1 MKKFILM
8 AACAL
13 ALSACGVGQQ
23 PAATA
28 QLAPLDQST
37 VAATQEPSPAN
48 QTNATLPPKETTTS
62 GAIAGESSQGG
73 AATLDPSA
81 TEPVSVEGTA
91 QVTTPD
97 FMVNITGAANGTF
110 TADNGLFASEF
121 DPSANEG
128 TGGGR
133 PGMSRTSGIH
143 TIRFADSSQQ
153 FELRIQL
160 SGLVAKGNYT
170 VGVNTQGNVGV
181 NSDQTPGPTGTG
193 PTSNTGNQA
202 PGNQNLGVAV
212 PPTQNPNNRPLDTNP
227 QQNDSNQLPSGS
239 DAAGVDMAQLSALLT
254 ADTGKRSFNVLQSG
268 QLVLDDMTSDNR
280 ITGHFEFHMSDQN
293 DPNAV
298 VTVTGTFS
306 VVPLDQ
312 VNKGGNANT
321 GAGAGSG
328 SSGG

>member
-1 MKKFILM
+1 MKKLILT

-28 QLAPLDQST
+28 QLAPLNQST
-37 VAATQEPSPAN
+37 IAVTQEPSPAN

-62 GAIAGESSQGG
+62 GAIAGQSSQNG

-97 FMVNITGAANGTF
+97 FMVSITGAANSTF

-143 TIRFADSSQQ
+143 TIRFADSAQQ

-181 NSDQTPGPTGTG
+181 NSDQTPGPTGNG

-202 PGNQNLGVAV
+202 PGNQNLGVAI
-212 PPTQNPNNRPLDTNP
+212 PPTQNPNNAPIDQSP
-227 QQNDSNQLPSGS
+227 QQNNSNQMPSGS

-254 ADTGKRSFNVLQSG
+254 ADAGKRSFNVLQSG
-268 QLVLDDMTSDNR
+268 QLVLDDVTDDNR
-280 ITGHFEFHMSDQN
+280 ISGHFELKMNDQN

-306 VVPLDQ
+306 LVPLDQ

-321 GAGAGSG
+321 GAGTGSG
-328 SSGG
+328 GS